1 MSLLAHNLNLNLST
15 LDIALQRGTVQRN
28 ELECTCHMRLF
39 AGGLERENGG
49 GLPVNRIGGKW
60 TERNVPAYV
69 SPLYPAS
76 CPVTASGSIR
86 RPSAR
91 RSSAFAVSIEILFG
105 ESTENISTNPPKMQ
119 SLALGSR
126 TLSLGFAQCD
136 PSKIGNSKT
145 ETRSCT

>member
-1 MSLLAHNLNLNLST
+1 MSLLAHNSKLNLSA
-15 LDIALQRGTVQRN
+15 LDIAPQQGSAQRKT
-28 ELECTCHMRLF
+28 LDCTCDMWLF
-39 AGGLERENGG
+39 GRGLDRKNESGS
-49 GLPVNRIGGKW
+49 PVNRIGGKRI
-60 TERNVPAYV
+60 ERNVQACV
-69 SPLYPAS
+69 SPVYPAS

-91 RSSAFAVSIEILFG
+91 RSSAFTVSIEILFG
-105 ESTENISTNPPKMQ
+105 KSTENISTNPPKMQ

-145 ETRSCT
+145 ETQSCT